1 VAGVTLS
8 VPPGQTVALV
18 GETGAGKSTLVKLVA
33 RYYDP
38 TSGVVRVGGTDLRT
52 VAASDYRHRLGVV
65 PQEAYLFPGTVR
77 DAIAYA
83 KPEASDAEV
92 EAAARAVGAHTM
104 IARLSGGYL
113 HPVGERGRGLSAG
126 QRQLVA
132 LARAQLV
139 EPEILLL
146 DEATAALDLNTES
159 EVARATELL
168 AAPRTTLV
176 VAHRLTT
183 AASADRVLVMDAGK
197 VVEDGTHAELLALDG
212 YYSRMWAAFSHDPSD
227 GPEFVPE
234 VPTDDVLSSA
244 G

>member
-1 VAGVTLS
+1 
-8 VPPGQTVALV
+8 VALV

-38 TSGVVRVGGTDLRT
+38 TSGAVRVGDVDLRT
-52 VAASDYRHRLGVV
+52 VAPSDYRHRLGVV
-65 PQEAYLFPGTVR
+65 PQEAYLFSGTIR

-83 KPEASDAEV
+83 KPEATDAQV

-104 IARLSGGYL
+104 ISHLSGGYL

-126 QRQLVA
+126 QRQLIA

-139 EPEILLL
+139 EPEILVL
-146 DEATAALDLNTES
+146 DEATAALDLATEA
-159 EVARATELL
+159 EVARATAAL

-183 AASADRVLVMDAGK
+183 AAAADRILVLDGGK
-197 VVEDGTHAELLALDG
+197 VVEDGTHEELLAEDG
-212 YYSRMWAAFSHDPSD
+212 YYRRMWDAFSKDHDD
-227 GPEFVPE
+227 EFLPDEQFV
-234 VPTDDVLSSA
+234 